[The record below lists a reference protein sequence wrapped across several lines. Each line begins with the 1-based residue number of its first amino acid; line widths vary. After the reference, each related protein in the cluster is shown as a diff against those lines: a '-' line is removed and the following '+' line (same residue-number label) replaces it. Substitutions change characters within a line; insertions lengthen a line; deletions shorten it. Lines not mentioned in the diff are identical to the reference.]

1 MKPFFTDKQVRRFT
15 LKEKFEFIFKK
26 LNFLLQPVSKKRT
39 ERTYDA
45 LRGVYK
51 SITFITCD
59 IYNESAI
66 DLINDIELP
75 FTDMKLKTKENLIE
89 IIGEKF
95 CYVFPPEAVPEVW
108 RRLKKML

>member
-1 MKPFFTDKQVRRFT
+1 MKPFFTDQQVRKFT

-39 ERTYDA
+39 ETICWYPRKTITYLDCSMFDEN
-45 LRGVYK
+45 G
-51 SITFITCD
+51 I
-59 IYNESAI
+59 N
-66 DLINDIELP
+66 LINDIELP